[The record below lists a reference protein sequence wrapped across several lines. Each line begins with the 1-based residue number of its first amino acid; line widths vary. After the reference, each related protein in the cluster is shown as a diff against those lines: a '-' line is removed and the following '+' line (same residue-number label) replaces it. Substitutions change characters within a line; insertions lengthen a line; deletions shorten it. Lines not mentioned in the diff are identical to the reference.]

1 MSSLLPPRT
10 PLWDREIK
18 PEAKMWLCSSTP
30 MLHQLRPP
38 SWESLEGHHYLADLP
53 RPRSCSSKTSST
65 GVPTVPEAFRRARST
80 CRDHTG
86 PLAWTHRQNSLLDGA
101 AKRQNGAAGAKKK
114 ASVLF
119 LTPCSSSFLS
129 PTPAPGHLVGS
140 GVNPILRPVNS
151 SLSLPTL
158 TAGDSGVA
166 SQELVGDTSL

>member
-114 ASVLF
+114 SLCFVSDTLQLF
-119 LTPCSSSFLS
+119 LLVPHPCPRTSGRIWSQPHPEACEFL
-129 PTPAPGHLVGS
+129 P
-140 GVNPILRPVNS
+140 
-151 SLSLPTL
+151 L
-158 TAGDSGVA
+158 TAHTNSW
-166 SQELVGDTSL
+166 